1 MRERL
6 GELRRPKLEIRN
18 PKRLVMTAFTRRCG
32 ALLGALVVS
41 VWILGCGSSAEPEA
55 SKSQAGDSK
64 KPARVATKNEDLV
77 DALKATAPNEDSPTE
92 SFAPVKLGGGG
103 GGNASSATT
112 IVKKTVPPEKQ
123 LDDVKKALKPIQVVL
138 GPWHAIIDKSKEYED
153 LQWVWDWKTDRAQPA
168 LAMATKEAGAY
179 FKTARLT
186 YLVEDEKF
194 QMTLTDKEGKQRVL
208 QGVFTEEP
216 TDKPGEDKKQTPQRT
231 FKLLLTE
238 TGDAKDR
245 WQIVMNQQENN
256 RYLLELSRLRGKS
269 FVRFDTVASQR
280 EGTSFALNDSDFKEK
295 TCVISQ
301 GLGTIQVSH
310 KGKSYWVCCSGCK
323 AAFEEDPEKWIAKF
337 EAMQETK

>member
-1 MRERL
+1 
-6 GELRRPKLEIRN
+6 
-18 PKRLVMTAFTRRCG
+18 MTAFTRCCG
-32 ALLGALVVS
+32 ALFSSLAVS
-41 VWILGCGSSAEPEA
+41 IWILGCGGATEPEA
-55 SKSQAGDSK
+55 SKPAKGDSK
-64 KPARVATKNEDLV
+64 KPVSTVSTTEESTDEPKAAAAKED
-77 DALKATAPNEDSPTE
+77 APTE

-103 GGNASSATT
+103 GDKSSNTTATA
-112 IVKKTVPPEKQ
+112 KKNVSPEKQ

-168 LAMATKEAGAY
+168 LAMATKEDGAY
-179 FKTARLT
+179 FKTMRLT
-186 YLVEDEKF
+186 YLVEEEKF
-194 QMTLTDKEGKQRVL
+194 QMTVADKEGKQRVL
-208 QGVFTEEP
+208 QGAFTEEP

-256 RYLLELSRLRGKS
+256 RYLLELSRLRGKN

-323 AAFEEDPEKWIAKF
+323 AAFEEDPDKWIAKF
-337 EAMQETK
+337 EAMQEPK

>member
-1 MRERL
+1 
-6 GELRRPKLEIRN
+6 
-18 PKRLVMTAFTRRCG
+18 MTAFTRCCG
-32 ALLGALVVS
+32 TLLSSLVFS
-41 VWILGCGSSAEPEA
+41 VWILGCGGSTEPEV
-55 SKSQAGDSK
+55 SKPPKSDSK
-64 KPARVATKNEDLV
+64 KPVPVVSTTEESSGESKSS
-77 DALKATAPNEDSPTE
+77 APKEDSPTE

-103 GGNASSATT
+103 GETSSSTNATA
-112 IVKKTVPPEKQ
+112 KKNIPPEKQ

-153 LQWVWDWKTDRAQPA
+153 LQWVWDWRTDRAQPA
-168 LAMATKEAGAY
+168 LAMSTKEDGAY
-179 FKTARLT
+179 FKTMRLT
-186 YLVEDEKF
+186 YLVEEEKF
-194 QMTLTDKEGKQRVL
+194 QMTVADKEGKQRVL
-208 QGVFTEEP
+208 QGSFTEEP

-256 RYLLELSRLRGKS
+256 RYLLELSRLRGKN

-323 AAFEEDPEKWIAKF
+323 AAFEEDPDKWIAKF

>member
-1 MRERL
+1 MFQRFPRL
-6 GELRRPKLEIRN
+6 
-18 PKRLVMTAFTRRCG
+18 C
-32 ALLGALVVS
+32 ALLTSTLAA
-41 VWILGCGSSAEPEA
+41 VWIAGCGGSAEPEA
-55 SKSQAGDSK
+55 SKPPKSDSK
-64 KPARVATKNEDLV
+64 KPTSVVSTTEETTDASKTAETKED
-77 DALKATAPNEDSPTE
+77 TPTE

-103 GGNASSATT
+103 GETSGGTNTT
-112 IVKKTVPPEKQ
+112 AKKIIPPEKQ

-153 LQWVWDWKTDRAQPA
+153 LQWVWDWRTDRAQPA
-168 LAMATKEAGAY
+168 LAMATKEDGAY
-179 FKTARLT
+179 FKTMRLT
-186 YLVEDEKF
+186 YLVEEEKF
-194 QMTLTDKEGKQRVL
+194 QMTVADKEGKQRVL
-208 QGVFTEEP
+208 QGTFTEEP

-256 RYLLELSRLRGKS
+256 RYLLELSRLRGKN

-323 AAFEEDPEKWIAKF
+323 AAFEEDPDKWIAKF